1 MEIDIGLF
9 WRGRLSPRTYQL
21 TITDVPVRT
30 CAEMLTGGELE
41 LCRPVTC
48 VICTRG
54 TCTSSVVTVVL
65 TCSSS
70 LVRDVT
76 NRSMNLVHTRR
87 ASIVLLTRT

>member
-41 LCRPVTC
+41 LL
-48 VICTRG
+48 
-54 TCTSSVVTVVL
+54 SSRHM
-65 TCSSS
+65 
-70 LVRDVT
+70 RDLHT
-76 NRSMNLVHTRR
+76 WNLYLLRR
-87 ASIVLLTRT
+87 DCCADV